1 MRSGMIKRIIVL
13 ILAVALLISSIFIIR
28 SCSAPPK
35 YEEIEARFRQ
45 LIEDSHEVNVILF
58 GEGLPT
64 YPHVSDPKSS
74 TEVIHTG
81 EYVTSADGKE
91 KERLIYYYY
100 ALDDENTV
108 VAYRDSYLEDFAYAL
123 VSKVEMS
130 TDELK
135 AKFPAKD
142 GDNAT
147 YYEEIYS
154 SVSEKRYCYTIPYE
168 EAHYDFYYTSADAAG
183 YDYVRLDAK
192 YRTVDDIKKLAE
204 SVYSLSYTTSIY
216 TSLFDGISSGV
227 AVEPPKFFETTA
239 SNGSFLLAQSN
250 TYETMKVEKRVFL
263 FETAKIN
270 KLSSNKKLV
279 RISIDSYLPSNPDK
293 VINSEI
299 TIVYEN
305 GDWFLNNPTF

>member
-1 MRSGMIKRIIVL
+1 
-13 ILAVALLISSIFIIR
+13 
-28 SCSAPPK
+28 
-35 YEEIEARFRQ
+35 
-45 LIEDSHEVNVILF
+45 
-58 GEGLPT
+58 
-64 YPHVSDPKSS
+64 
-74 TEVIHTG
+74 
-81 EYVTSADGKE
+81 
-91 KERLIYYYY
+91 
-100 ALDDENTV
+100 
-108 VAYRDSYLEDFAYAL
+108 
-123 VSKVEMS
+123 MS
-130 TDELK
+130 TDDLK

-154 SVSEKRYCYTIPYE
+154 SESEKRYCYTIPYE
-168 EAHYDFYYTSADAAG
+168 EEHYDFYYTSADPAG

-216 TSLFDGISSGV
+216 TSLFDGISSGGL
-227 AVEPPKFFETTA
+227 VEPPKFFETTA

-279 RISIDSYLPSNPDK
+279 RISIDSYLPSNPEK

>member
-1 MRSGMIKRIIVL
+1 M
-13 ILAVALLISSIFIIR
+13 
-28 SCSAPPK
+28 
-35 YEEIEARFRQ
+35 
-45 LIEDSHEVNVILF
+45 
-58 GEGLPT
+58 
-64 YPHVSDPKSS
+64 
-74 TEVIHTG
+74 
-81 EYVTSADGKE
+81 
-91 KERLIYYYY
+91 
-100 ALDDENTV
+100 
-108 VAYRDSYLEDFAYAL
+108 
-123 VSKVEMS
+123 
-130 TDELK
+130 
-135 AKFPAKD
+135 
-142 GDNAT
+142 
-147 YYEEIYS
+147 
-154 SVSEKRYCYTIPYE
+154 SEKRYCYTIPYE
-168 EAHYDFYYTSADAAG
+168 EEHYDFYYTSADAAG

-204 SVYSLSYTTSIY
+204 SVYSLSYTNSIY

>member
-1 MRSGMIKRIIVL
+1 MRSGMIKRIILLV
-13 ILAVALLISSIFIIR
+13 LAVALLISSIFIIR
-28 SCSAPPK
+28 SCSAPPD
-35 YEEIEARFRQ
+35 YEDIEARFRQ
-45 LIEDSHEVNVILF
+45 LIEDSYEVNVVLF

-100 ALDDENTV
+100 TLDEEDTV

-123 VSKVEMS
+123 VAKAPMS
-130 TDELK
+130 AEELK
-135 AKFPAKD
+135 AEFPAKD
-142 GDNAT
+142 GDNAA
-147 YYEEIYS
+147 YYEAIYS
-154 SVSEKRYCYTIPYE
+154 NESKKCYCYSIPYE
-168 EAHYDFYYTSADAAG
+168 EAHYDFYYTSADDAG
-183 YDYVRLDAK
+183 YDYVRLDSD

-216 TSLFDGISSGV
+216 TSLFDGISSGGV
-227 AVEPPKFFETTA
+227 IMPPKFFETTA

-250 TYETMKVEKRVFL
+250 TYEPMKVEKRVFL

-270 KLSSNKKLV
+270 KLSSNRKLV
-279 RISIDSYLPSNPDK
+279 RISIDSYLPSNPQK
-293 VINSEI
+293 IVESEI

-305 GDWFLNNPTF
+305 GDWYLNNPTF

>member
-1 MRSGMIKRIIVL
+1 MKSGMIKRIILL

-28 SCSAPPK
+28 SCSAPPD
-35 YEEIEARFRQ
+35 YADIEARFRQ
-45 LIEDSHEVNVILF
+45 LIEDSYEVNVVLF

-64 YPHVSDPKSS
+64 YPHVSDPKAS

-100 ALDDENTV
+100 TLDEEDTV
-108 VAYRDSYLEDFAYAL
+108 VAYRDSYLEDFAYAV
-123 VSKVEMS
+123 VSKAPMS
-130 TDELK
+130 ADELK
-135 AKFPAKD
+135 AEFPAKD

-154 SVSEKRYCYTIPYE
+154 SESEKRYCYTIPYE
-168 EAHYDFYYTSADAAG
+168 ETHYDFYYTAADAAG
-183 YDYVRLDAK
+183 YDYVRLDADC
-192 YRTVDDIKKLAE
+192 RTVDDIKKLAE

-216 TSLFDGISSGV
+216 TTLFDGVSSGGV
-227 AVEPPKFFETTA
+227 VMPPKFFETTA

-250 TYETMKVEKRVFL
+250 TYEPMDVEKRVFL

-279 RISIDSYLPSNPDK
+279 RISIDSYLPSKPDK
-293 VINSEI
+293 IVESEI

-305 GDWFLNNPTF
+305 GDWYLNNPTF